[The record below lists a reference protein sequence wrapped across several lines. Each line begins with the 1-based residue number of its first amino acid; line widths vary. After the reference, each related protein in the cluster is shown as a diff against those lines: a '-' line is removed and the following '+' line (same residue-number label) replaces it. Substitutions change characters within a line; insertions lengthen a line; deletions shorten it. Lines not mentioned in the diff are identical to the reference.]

1 MRAPGD
7 ILLVSCYELG
17 RQPLGIA
24 VPAAFLE
31 RAGFRPATLDISVES
46 LDEARI
52 ASAKLVLIAV
62 PMHTALRLG
71 MRVAD
76 RVRAIRPDAHI
87 CFHGIYATLNADRLL
102 GRGGARRGRADSLTG
117 GECEPVLVALA
128 ESLERTLSG
137 GGDHVS
143 PIDIP
148 GLETAAKS
156 ASPVLEKLPFPAPS
170 RARLPVL
177 GRYAKLDRDGVT
189 GLAGAVEASRGCL
202 HLCRHCPIPSVYDGR
217 FFVVPEDV
225 VLADVAALV
234 DAGATHITF
243 ADPDFFNGSAHA
255 RRVVEALHARFPSL
269 TYDVTVKVEHLLK
282 HRALLPVLAATGCVF
297 IVSAVESLSER
308 VLAILDKGHSKADVV
323 EALALTRAAG
333 LALRPSLLPFT
344 PWTTLEDYREIVDFV
359 VTNDLVDHVDP
370 IQLSI
375 RLLVPPGSLLEKH
388 AEMTPH
394 LGKLVPDL
402 CTWTWSHPDPRMD
415 ALHQAASAIVA
426 DAAMTH
432 EDAAT
437 TFERLRVAATG
448 VHRERSRDEKARRPK
463 APRLT
468 EPWFC

>member
-31 RAGFRPATLDISVES
+31 RAGFAPASLDISVEA
-46 LDEARI
+46 LDDERLRA
-52 ASAKLVLIAV
+52 AKLVCIAV

-71 MRVAD
+71 MRVAE
-76 RVRAIRPDAHI
+76 RVRAIRPEAHI
-87 CFHGIYATLNADRLL
+87 CFHGLYATLNADHLL
-102 GRGGARRGRADSLTG
+102 GRDGSVAKADSLTG

-128 ESLERTLSG
+128 EALERTLSLE
-137 GGDHVS
+137 
-143 PIDIP
+143 IP
-148 GLETAAKS
+148 GLQTAAKS
-156 ASPVLEKLPFPAPS
+156 ASPVLEKLSFPAPS

-177 GRYAKLDRDGVT
+177 GRYAKFDRDGKT

-225 VLADVAALV
+225 VFADIAALV

-243 ADPDFFNGSAHA
+243 ADPDFFNGPAHA
-255 RRVVEALHARFPSL
+255 RRVVEALHARFPAL

-282 HRALLPVLAATGCVF
+282 HRALLPVLAATGCAF

-308 VLAILDKGHSKADVV
+308 VLSILDKGHTRADVV
-323 EALALTRAAG
+323 EALALTREAG

-344 PWTTLEDYREIVDFV
+344 PWSTLDDYRDLLDFV
-359 VTNDLVDHVDP
+359 VSNDLVDHVDP

-375 RLLVPPGSLLEKH
+375 RLLVPPRSLLEKH

-394 LGKLVPDL
+394 LAKLEPDL
-402 CTWTWSHPDPRMD
+402 CTWTWTHSDPRMD
-415 ALHQAASAIVA
+415 ALHATASRIVA
-426 DAAMTH
+426 DAARTH
-432 EDAAT
+432 EDAAA
-437 TFERLRVAATG
+437 TFERLREAATG
-448 VHRERSRDEKARRPK
+448 VHRARATDAKARRPR